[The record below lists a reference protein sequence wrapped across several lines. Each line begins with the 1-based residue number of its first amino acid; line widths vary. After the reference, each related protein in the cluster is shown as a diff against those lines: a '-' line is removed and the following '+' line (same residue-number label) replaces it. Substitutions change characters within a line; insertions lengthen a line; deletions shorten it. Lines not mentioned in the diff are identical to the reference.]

1 MKRILVTGAGGSP
14 AVNFTRS
21 LRSSPEK
28 VYLIGTDSDKYNLI
42 RAETDEKYLVPG
54 AREKDYIAV
63 LNDIIKKTKCE
74 FLHVQND
81 SEMEIISENRDKL
94 KIKTFLP
101 SKETVRVC
109 LDKLESYKKWEAVG
123 IKQPK
128 TMLIHDE
135 EDLQQAFSKYQG
147 KIWIRDTTGAG
158 GRGSLAATDFKIAK
172 SWLDFKGGW
181 GKYTAAECLES
192 QSVTWMSLWQEGKM
206 IVAQGRKRLYWEL
219 AKLSPSGITGITGT
233 GVTIADPT
241 VDEIAL
247 KAILAIDQKPNGIF
261 SVDLTYDKNGIPNP
275 TEINIGRFFT
285 THEFFTKAGLN
296 MPYLLL
302 KIVYN
307 ETLPVITKTINPLPI
322 NLAWIRGVDFLP
334 ILTNIESI
342 KKNEKDLEDRRK
354 KLQER

>member
-1 MKRILVTGAGGSP
+1 MKRILITGAGGSP

-28 VYLIGTDSDKYNLI
+28 VYLIGTDSDKYNLL
-42 RAETDEKYLVPG
+42 RAETDERYLVPN
-54 AREKDYIAV
+54 AKDKDYIAV
-63 LNDIIKKTKCE
+63 LNDIIKDTKCE

-81 SEMEIISENRDKL
+81 IEMEIISENREKL
-94 KIKTFLP
+94 NIKTFLP
-101 SKETVRVC
+101 SKETVRIC
-109 LDKLESYKKWEAVG
+109 LDKLESYKRWEAVG

-128 TMLIHDE
+128 TMLIHNE
-135 EDLQQAFSKYQG
+135 EDLQEAFSKYQG
-147 KIWIRDTTGAG
+147 KTWIRDTTGAG

-192 QSVTWMSLWQEGKM
+192 QSVTWMSLWQNGKM

-219 AKLSPSGITGITGT
+219 AKLSPSGITGVTGT
-233 GVTIADPT
+233 GVTIADPL
-241 VDEIAL
+241 VDDIAL
-247 KAILAIDQKPNGIF
+247 KAILTLDPVPNGIF
-261 SVDLTYDKNGIPNP
+261 SVDLTYDKEGIPNP

-285 THEFFTKAGLN
+285 THEFFTQAGLN

-302 KIVYN
+302 KMAYN
-307 ETLPVITKTINPLPI
+307 EPIPSLAKKINPLPT

-334 ILTNIESI
+334 VLTTIESI
-342 KKNEKDLEDRRK
+342 EKNQKDLEKRRK
-354 KLQER
+354 RLQER